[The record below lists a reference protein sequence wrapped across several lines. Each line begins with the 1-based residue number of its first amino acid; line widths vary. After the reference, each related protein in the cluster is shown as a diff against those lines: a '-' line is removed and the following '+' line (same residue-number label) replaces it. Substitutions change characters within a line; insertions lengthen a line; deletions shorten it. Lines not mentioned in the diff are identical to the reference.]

1 MEHFITAIAGMV
13 TAALAMLICV
23 PRQTETADGK
33 SSGFGSDPKALVAF
47 FLCTF
52 DIRSMQPDG
61 FGELIIAAVV
71 ALIGFVLLFYLI
83 YGVMSLLKISGEDV
97 ANRRSKA
104 FWVNAVIT
112 FALNFL
118 VSV

>member
-1 MEHFITAIAGMV
+1 MENFLIGVAGMITAIA
-13 TAALAMLICV
+13 AIFICGLQQA
-23 PRQTETADGK
+23 PKEDGK
-33 SSGFGSDPKALVAF
+33 SSGFDAKAFVAF
-47 FLCTF
+47 ILCCF

-61 FGELIIAAVV
+61 FGEIIISAVV
-71 ALIGFVLLFYLI
+71 TLVVFVLLFYLI

-97 ANRRSKA
+97 SDRRSKA

-112 FALNFL
+112 IALNLL

>member
-1 MEHFITAIAGMV
+1 MDRFITGMAGLLTAV
-13 TAALAMLICV
+13 AALYICGLI
-23 PRQTETADGK
+23 RQAPKEDGTRANIDQMK
-33 SSGFGSDPKALVAF
+33 FFAAF
-47 FLCTF
+47 ILCSF

-61 FGELIIAAVV
+61 FGEIIIAAVV

-97 ANRRSKA
+97 ADRRSKA
-104 FWVNAVIT
+104 FWVNVAIT
-112 FALNFL
+112 VALNLL